1 MAGHLAGYYPTPG
14 SVLIIAAISWRPDND
29 YDRVSKIRVGA
40 GVYLV
45 DDCLL
50 ISSVASRRQ
59 LVYLLIAGYLRFE
72 MWEKKGTTVG
82 ARLRCSRLELS
93 ARSHHHHHHHH
104 IHLFRSCQR
113 HLIQNSRPCFICVV
127 FFVRIKCDFK
137 VEDKRTANE

>member
-14 SVLIIAAISWRPDND
+14 SVLIIAAISLRPDND

-72 MWEKKGTTVG
+72 M
-82 ARLRCSRLELS
+82 
-93 ARSHHHHHHHH
+93 
-104 IHLFRSCQR
+104 
-113 HLIQNSRPCFICVV
+113 
-127 FFVRIKCDFK
+127 
-137 VEDKRTANE
+137 